1 MNNKLKPVMVVQD
14 ESSDWFVIP
23 KDLYFEFRKDERN
36 EDLVDSGQFDQ
47 KWGDYRTGGDI
58 NLVQLYAEVNE

>member
-1 MNNKLKPVMVVQD
+1 MNNKLKPVMVIQD

-47 KWGDYRTGGDI
+47 KWGGYRTGGDI

>member
-1 MNNKLKPVMVVQD
+1 MVVQD